1 MVTTF
6 ATKPAGTPASDHP
19 LEVIAALSS
28 LIRASRAVAR
38 QRHDQLGASGTPL
51 AVLKALSRSDEGQAR
66 PGDLAVAAGVA
77 PSVVSRVLPRL
88 EEDGLVTRR
97 RDEVDARSCHIILT
111 PEGRE
116 QLAAIQREYAELL
129 GGALADV
136 PAEEVSR
143 MPGTL
148 ALLEQALLKAADQA
162 TPRHTGLA
170 PSLRP
175 PQTTTGAEPTHRPE
189 PAPANSQESH

>member
-1 MVTTF
+1 MASTL
-6 ATKPAGTPASDHP
+6 APKPVGTSGPDHP
-19 LEVIAALSS
+19 DEVIAALAS

-51 AVLKALSRSDEGQAR
+51 AVLKALAHAEDEQAR

-97 RDEVDARSCHIILT
+97 RDEADARSCHIILT

-129 GGALADV
+129 GGALVDV
-136 PAEEVSR
+136 PPEEVRR
-143 MPGTL
+143 MPQTL
-148 ALLEQALLKAADQA
+148 GHLERALLRAADQGG
-162 TPRHTGLA
+162 PRHTGLA

-175 PQTTTGAEPTHRPE
+175 THATTPLQPTPE
-189 PAPANSQESH
+189 NRQESH

>member
-1 MVTTF
+1 MVTTL
-6 ATKPAGTPASDHP
+6 ATKPVGSPVPDQP
-19 LEVIAALSS
+19 LEVIAALTS

-38 QRHDQLGASGTPL
+38 QRHDQLGASGTPV
-51 AVLKALSRSDEGQAR
+51 AVLKALSRADEDGAR

-97 RDEVDARSCHIILT
+97 RDEADARSCHISLT

-116 QLAAIQREYAELL
+116 QLVAIQREYAEIL
-129 GGALADV
+129 GGALVDV
-136 PAEEVSR
+136 PEDEVRR
-143 MPGTL
+143 MPQTL
-148 ALLEQALLKAADQA
+148 RHLEQALLRAADQGA
-162 TPRHTGLA
+162 PRHTGLA

-175 PQTTTGAEPTHRPE
+175 PQATTDSHATHE
-189 PAPANSQESH
+189 NHQESH

>member
-1 MVTTF
+1 VVTIL
-6 ATKPAGTPASDHP
+6 ATEPAGTSAPDVP

-38 QRHDQLGASGTPL
+38 QRHDQLGASGTPI
-51 AVLKALSRSDEGQAR
+51 AVLKALSRADDCRAR

-88 EEDGLVTRR
+88 EDDGLVTRR
-97 RDEVDARSCHIILT
+97 RDEADARSCHIILT

-116 QLAAIQREYAELL
+116 QLDAIQREYAEVLRPVL
-129 GGALADV
+129 VDV
-136 PAEEVSR
+136 PLDEVRR
-143 MPGTL
+143 MPHTL
-148 ALLEQALLKAADQA
+148 AHLERALLRAAEQGG
-162 TPRHTGLA
+162 PRHTGLA

-175 PQTTTGAEPTHRPE
+175 PQATTASHPTHE
-189 PAPANSQESH
+189 PRQESH